1 MQFVLEK
8 RRLLLRCFA
17 LTMSEGCGLNI
28 LARTANTD
36 GSNVRCRQQNG
47 KRDSFRSRHGG
58 TPLGLDGVAERLVGG
73 LHMVFSSRLV
83 SAVTA
88 EILPSFY
95 LILSFNLS
103 QQNNGLTDYLSRMAL
118 TDQAAADKA
127 ATDQAAADK
136 AVADKAA
143 ADKVVAD
150 LIRFGDFPENINTA
164 LIANNPQNN
173 HGSSVTTFFSCFTF
187 FQE

>member
-1 MQFVLEK
+1 
-8 RRLLLRCFA
+8 
-17 LTMSEGCGLNI
+17 
-28 LARTANTD
+28 
-36 GSNVRCRQQNG
+36 
-47 KRDSFRSRHGG
+47 
-58 TPLGLDGVAERLVGG
+58 
-73 LHMVFSSRLV
+73 MVFSSRLV

-143 ADKVVAD
+143 ADRDVA
-150 LIRFGDFPENINTA
+150 ISSRFWRFSGEYQYA